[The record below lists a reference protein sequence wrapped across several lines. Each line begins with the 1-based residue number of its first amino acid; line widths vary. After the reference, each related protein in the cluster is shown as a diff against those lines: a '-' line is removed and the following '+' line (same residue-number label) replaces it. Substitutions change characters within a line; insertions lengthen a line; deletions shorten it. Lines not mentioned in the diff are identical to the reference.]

1 MVEMMMEETFHEE
14 EIGGRPSQ
22 GASPL
27 LAHSYTPWQFYKK
40 AYSPAVALK
49 KGTLFPE
56 LYGVYAIPK

>member
-1 MVEMMMEETFHEE
+1 LDEMMTEGAFYEE
-14 EIGGRPSQ
+14 EFSGRPSS

-40 AYSPAVALK
+40 AYSPAMALK

-56 LYGVYAIPK
+56 LYGAYTIPK